1 MEDEFLNAVFRF
13 KHKAPRGCQDPELCK
28 ASVQHFAAFVANL
41 EALEGQDQI
50 CGRVEPL
57 GDDRVVPASAV
68 TKHELDGLKE
78 VCHRLED
85 DGTVRH
91 TRGDV
96 WYDPWLPMYGCAIQR
111 TMLSATKVELK
122 VIFVDG
128 WERMLHFLPT
138 GQCVHCSVPK
148 TYHFLCCGDLDTDL
162 VEKYEDAFQLELL
175 QAQRRHGS
183 LRSAKT
189 HELGHQK
196 TPQFI
201 KAVVQRAI
209 ASITG
214 ISESCSITPQGG
226 TTDVGQHTGGLPR
239 DTCWPLVQA
248 AIEQNLCCGKGL
260 FRKTLVMFQLS
271 LLQTEVHEVP
281 TSSVEN
287 VARRQQV
294 VNLLESGYDVSVL
307 QGQCTRLHGSIEGF
321 VDALIRKTADQGT
334 PTSCIDQSG
343 SLRISRW
350 TVLWSRRSSRVGK
363 IHYGTRVVQAFMF
376 ERSQFLRDGAGEDS
390 FSMECMQDL
399 VTRYL
404 QVVREWR
411 KQPQLISILDV
422 EQRSREL
429 LVVWIAFCLV
439 QQKCAVEVPLCS
451 QYNIALNW
459 RDLKVAVLSNQVAI
473 TALQR
478 VVKHIHGWNEKTKGP
493 QLFHLTDQGPTFE
506 FGREFVK
513 TSEELK
519 AAYKRE
525 VEVLE
530 THVTCKWNEIESKK
544 EEAVNLREELSSL
557 NEELRSKQSELAI
570 EEARLLQA
578 YSYGNQWQYRESP
591 SKTELQAMP
600 QYMVRPLPPTESDAY
615 KVLFMLL
622 MPRNL
627 EILGNL
633 CLTAQRSLAPAK
645 STTEMMAIPKLSHT
659 TWQAFHH
666 QYTHRNNRVMPPTR
680 YECVPLLSELAG
692 YVHQFT
698 PDAKLIVELFAG
710 MATRWAENLKQQYE
724 VESSTEKI
732 AAYRQKECILY
743 DDMLRVESRV
753 AEMMSRRITELI
765 AKVETIGSN
774 SVLTAL
780 LAAGKVTDILQLC
793 SAQWIQTFST
803 MFPVRLQEL
812 YSHWYW
818 EEKNC
823 ILFRPKEAKNRKVF
837 RYLVLE
843 LQDKSDTARPKLR
856 MLLPV
861 GSMREDSEDVH
872 RRLKTLETETISA
885 RLQLAAICTRA
896 GTNVPC
902 KRLQM
907 TGAEAAVQMLRACRF
922 THHATTACP
931 RILATC
937 FTHQQT
943 HNYSQALKRIPLPTR
958 PPSSSTGL
966 SRFFRHPRRH
976 QSHHRSAVGPRGRR
990 QWCLNSTVHLR
1001 TTIPPGIG
1009 LDIRKLE
1016 LIHDVLQELKA
1027 FGGIQVVAPEHRM
1040 SLELKR
1046 FELDKDDEVSTK
1058 ILDEILDNGQYIDV
1072 LDECDAVL
1080 HHKYHLVYAAGHPI
1094 ALSNG
1099 GERWQ
1104 VAEALLGVIA
1114 SKSSESRVAK
1124 VLQAP
1129 HVSCSTSN
1137 ATLPGAYKGT
1147 RLNTVV
1153 DSTEPLRK
1161 ELKKA
1166 LALDLIDNSLSWC
1179 VSLQTALGEHMQKL
1193 SSYINQLL
1201 ALRGLIAIGVLEHCL
1216 EKRYRVDFG
1225 LPLPDT
1231 RPKKIAIPFR
1241 AADVPSEQSEFSHPD
1256 VCIALTLLGYY
1267 HRGLS
1272 DKEVQLTFEKLLRL
1286 DISEQVHQ
1294 YGRWYASAKP
1304 DSKNAEIRKTLC
1316 DVRHISLTD
1325 ARQFKTLCNVFRF
1338 CMETINFF
1346 LNTDVFPKDTQQY
1359 PQRLSRTAWNI
1370 AAGGNNIGFSGT
1382 SDNHRLLP
1390 LSVTQLEPVYPL
1402 LLGTNG
1408 DMLHKIMQESHGYE
1422 VVGPSLDSSP
1432 VPWQSVLLYA
1442 LGKGVQALIDTG
1454 ALLAGVINHEA
1465 AEFLLERS
1473 DFAFAGVTY
1482 FDNRNKTSCWMVA
1495 EKDRRL
1501 VLPLKESSMLEKD
1514 TFVIFDEARSRG
1526 SDMKLPPNASAVL
1539 TLGPRLTKDKL
1550 MQGAGRMRQ
1559 LGRNQTLWIASFDEV
1574 AQSILQA
1581 KTTHCGASDLTAVDV
1596 LNWVVDNTKAE
1607 SVKDCWSGLGM
1618 AFTIK
1623 DSDDQKEEW
1632 VPEDWSLEMLY
1643 QEKLHAETITHII
1656 ESKARSNFEGIDDD
1670 VVSRIRNSG
1679 RIYGLEDEVC
1689 VTAHTDECERELEVR
1704 EIEELDGVVRVYAL
1718 ESFIRQW
1725 IYPKTFA
1732 DLAWS
1737 TTHIFGTENFFFTVL
1752 QAKIEDQMNE
1762 YLRFIDVVL
1771 VFDNGQV
1778 LLVSECEADHI
1789 LQLLWSSASCSFRFV
1804 NLAFAW
1810 DSIDELGS
1818 TRSFRTS
1825 TWL

>member
-1 MEDEFLNAVFRF
+1 MFHDE
-13 KHKAPRGCQDPELCK
+13 
-28 ASVQHFAAFVANL
+28 
-41 EALEGQDQI
+41 
-50 CGRVEPL
+50 
-57 GDDRVVPASAV
+57 
-68 TKHELDGLKE
+68 
-78 VCHRLED
+78 
-85 DGTVRH
+85 
-91 TRGDV
+91 
-96 WYDPWLPMYGCAIQR
+96 
-111 TMLSATKVELK
+111 
-122 VIFVDG
+122 
-128 WERMLHFLPT
+128 
-138 GQCVHCSVPK
+138 
-148 TYHFLCCGDLDTDL
+148 
-162 VEKYEDAFQLELL
+162 
-175 QAQRRHGS
+175 
-183 LRSAKT
+183 
-189 HELGHQK
+189 
-196 TPQFI
+196 
-201 KAVVQRAI
+201 
-209 ASITG
+209 
-214 ISESCSITPQGG
+214 
-226 TTDVGQHTGGLPR
+226 
-239 DTCWPLVQA
+239 
-248 AIEQNLCCGKGL
+248 KGL
-260 FRKTLVMFQLS
+260 QTFCSTLKRFSETLE
-271 LLQTEVHEVP
+271 QT
-281 TSSVEN
+281 
-287 VARRQQV
+287 
-294 VNLLESGYDVSVL
+294 
-307 QGQCTRLHGSIEGF
+307 
-321 VDALIRKTADQGT
+321 
-334 PTSCIDQSG
+334 
-343 SLRISRW
+343 
-350 TVLWSRRSSRVGK
+350 
-363 IHYGTRVVQAFMF
+363 
-376 ERSQFLRDGAGEDS
+376 
-390 FSMECMQDL
+390 
-399 VTRYL
+399 
-404 QVVREWR
+404 
-411 KQPQLISILDV
+411 
-422 EQRSREL
+422 
-429 LVVWIAFCLV
+429 
-439 QQKCAVEVPLCS
+439 
-451 QYNIALNW
+451 
-459 RDLKVAVLSNQVAI
+459 
-473 TALQR
+473 
-478 VVKHIHGWNEKTKGP
+478 
-493 QLFHLTDQGPTFE
+493 
-506 FGREFVK
+506 
-513 TSEELK
+513 
-519 AAYKRE
+519 
-525 VEVLE
+525 
-530 THVTCKWNEIESKK
+530 
-544 EEAVNLREELSSL
+544 
-557 NEELRSKQSELAI
+557 
-570 EEARLLQA
+570 
-578 YSYGNQWQYRESP
+578 
-591 SKTELQAMP
+591 
-600 QYMVRPLPPTESDAY
+600 
-615 KVLFMLL
+615 
-622 MPRNL
+622 PR
-627 EILGNL
+627 
-633 CLTAQRSLAPAK
+633 
-645 STTEMMAIPKLSHT
+645 
-659 TWQAFHH
+659 
-666 QYTHRNNRVMPPTR
+666 R

-743 DDMLRVESRV
+743 GFALLAYTLGEWDDDAAQSVCKLVVLFRTSFLCASINVAATDDMLRVESRV

-780 LAAGKVTDILQLC
+780 VRLVSSTCPYDLEWKHVGDRKDKTFGSCFEDAEAYYAVNLFTGVVLTDGNAPGGPGIREHERYLALFGRCNLETGEELFIQELTVGAAGKVTDILQLC

-823 ILFRPKEAKNRKVF
+823 ILFRPKEAKNRKVLF
-837 RYLVLE
+837 VARFDESGALHCYKVPFCDWELLYQEILDKLDNYDRFVQKESLLDVLQVLTKFEDKNFLHPLKSPEGMITIELPRFQLAFCLNSNQKFESVEHKGYILAINQQFDDFLTRHSRYLVLE

-861 GSMREDSEDVH
+861 GSMREDSEGMVDITIPDEADSLVVVACYDVH

-937 FTHQQT
+937 FMHQQT

-976 QSHHRSAVGPRGRR
+976 QSHHSILGNQLVLINRPGTVCQLNIGRGKTRVILPMLFLHFAHSRDRRVVRVHFLGSLLSEACQYMHRYLSA
-990 QWCLNSTVHLR
+990 STSQLCIFELPFHR
-1001 TTIPPGIG
+1001 WIG

-1046 FELDKDDEVSTK
+1046 FELDKDDEVFTE

-1099 GERWQ
+1099 VERWQ
-1104 VAEALLGVIA
+1104 VAEAVLGVIA

-1137 ATLPGAYKGT
+1137 ATPPGACKGT

-1166 LALDLIDNSLSWC
+1166 LALDLIDNSELMWLNMLGKGVARDSLITAITDST

-1193 SSYINQLL
+1193 LSYINQLL
-1201 ALRGLIAIGVLEHCL
+1201 ALRGLIAFGVLEHCL
-1216 EKRYRVDFG
+1216 EKRYRVNFG

-1286 DISEQVHQ
+1286 DISEQIHQ
-1294 YGRWYASAKP
+1294 YDRWYAS
-1304 DSKNAEIRKTLC
+1304 
-1316 DVRHISLTD
+1316 
-1325 ARQFKTLCNVFRF
+1325 FKTLCNFFRF

-1359 PQRLSRTAWNI
+1359 PQRLSRTAWGI

-1382 SDNHRLLP
+1382 NDNHRLLP

-1422 VVGPSLDSSP
+1422 VVGPSLERSQ

-1454 ALLAGVINHEA
+1454 ALLAGVMNHKA

-1482 FDNRNKTSCWMVA
+1482 FHNRNKTNCWVVA

-1607 SVKDCWSGLGM
+1607 SVNGLLEWAGNG
-1618 AFTIK
+1618 FHYQKTQY
-1623 DSDDQKEEW
+1623 DQKEEW

-1670 VVSRIRNSG
+1670 VVSQIRNSG

-1689 VTAHTDECERELEVR
+1689 VTAHTDECERELEVEEKVQEQQNLEVAHCSPAQEKTWNYAEILR
-1704 EIEELDGVVRVYAL
+1704 VQSIEELDGVVRVYAL
-1718 ESFIRQW
+1718 VSFIRQW

-1737 TTHIFGTENFFFTVL
+1737 TTHIFGTENFFSTVL
-1752 QAKIEDQMNE
+1752 QAKNEDQMNE
-1762 YLRFIDVVL
+1762 YLRFIDVIL
-1771 VFDNGQV
+1771 VFVNGQV

-1810 DSIDELGS
+1810 DSVDELGS

>member
-271 LLQTEVHEVP
+271 LLQTEVHEVADVFGGEC
-281 TSSVEN
+281 SVG
-287 VARRQQV
+287 VKHGCDAVDDLFFMLQDVDQQV

-321 VDALIRKTADQGT
+321 VDALIRKTADQ
-334 PTSCIDQSG
+334 
-343 SLRISRW
+343 
-350 TVLWSRRSSRVGK
+350 SSRVGK

-591 SKTELQAMP
+591 SKTELQGKIRLCSSIIQQMEAKLKHAIAMP

-666 QYTHRNNRVMPPTR
+666 QYTPSQQSSYASDKVFTTSPSEVFLPQSYGPKSVDDLSSLSQYVSKCVWNPTLHGTALTW
-680 YECVPLLSELAG
+680 EDSVGQVLDPFKA
-692 YVHQFT
+692 T
-698 PDAKLIVELFAG
+698 PASVIDSF
-710 MATRWAENLKQQYE
+710 
-724 VESSTEKI
+724 TEK
-732 AAYRQKECILY
+732 
-743 DDMLRVESRV
+743 LREPFEES
-753 AEMMSRRITELI
+753 
-765 AKVETIGSN
+765 
-774 SVLTAL
+774 
-780 LAAGKVTDILQLC
+780 
-793 SAQWIQTFST
+793 QWLNTW
-803 MFPVRLQEL
+803 PGE
-812 YSHWYW
+812 
-818 EEKNC
+818 
-823 ILFRPKEAKNRKVF
+823 
-837 RYLVLE
+837 
-843 LQDKSDTARPKLR
+843 SDT
-856 MLLPV
+856 
-861 GSMREDSEDVH
+861 
-872 RRLKTLETETISA
+872 
-885 RLQLAAICTRA
+885 
-896 GTNVPC
+896 
-902 KRLQM
+902 
-907 TGAEAAVQMLRACRF
+907 
-922 THHATTACP
+922 
-931 RILATC
+931 
-937 FTHQQT
+937 
-943 HNYSQALKRIPLPTR
+943 
-958 PPSSSTGL
+958 
-966 SRFFRHPRRH
+966 
-976 QSHHRSAVGPRGRR
+976 RG
-990 QWCLNSTVHLR
+990 N
-1001 TTIPPGIG
+1001 
-1009 LDIRKLE
+1009 
-1016 LIHDVLQELKA
+1016 
-1027 FGGIQVVAPEHRM
+1027 
-1040 SLELKR
+1040 
-1046 FELDKDDEVSTK
+1046 
-1058 ILDEILDNGQYIDV
+1058 
-1072 LDECDAVL
+1072 
-1080 HHKYHLVYAAGHPI
+1080 LVYAN
-1094 ALSNG
+1094 LY
-1099 GERWQ
+1099 Q
-1104 VAEALLGVIA
+1104 
-1114 SKSSESRVAK
+1114 
-1124 VLQAP
+1124 Q
-1129 HVSCSTSN
+1129 
-1137 ATLPGAYKGT
+1137 
-1147 RLNTVV
+1147 
-1153 DSTEPLRK
+1153 
-1161 ELKKA
+1161 
-1166 LALDLIDNSLSWC
+1166 
-1179 VSLQTALGEHMQKL
+1179 
-1193 SSYINQLL
+1193 
-1201 ALRGLIAIGVLEHCL
+1201 
-1216 EKRYRVDFG
+1216 
-1225 LPLPDT
+1225 
-1231 RPKKIAIPFR
+1231 
-1241 AADVPSEQSEFSHPD
+1241 
-1256 VCIALTLLGYY
+1256 
-1267 HRGLS
+1267 
-1272 DKEVQLTFEKLLRL
+1272 
-1286 DISEQVHQ
+1286 
-1294 YGRWYASAKP
+1294 
-1304 DSKNAEIRKTLC
+1304 
-1316 DVRHISLTD
+1316 
-1325 ARQFKTLCNVFRF
+1325 
-1338 CMETINFF
+1338 
-1346 LNTDVFPKDTQQY
+1346 PKD
-1359 PQRLSRTAWNI
+1359 
-1370 AAGGNNIGFSGT
+1370 
-1382 SDNHRLLP
+1382 
-1390 LSVTQLEPVYPL
+1390 
-1402 LLGTNG
+1402 
-1408 DMLHKIMQESHGYE
+1408 
-1422 VVGPSLDSSP
+1422 
-1432 VPWQSVLLYA
+1432 
-1442 LGKGVQALIDTG
+1442 
-1454 ALLAGVINHEA
+1454 
-1465 AEFLLERS
+1465 
-1473 DFAFAGVTY
+1473 
-1482 FDNRNKTSCWMVA
+1482 
-1495 EKDRRL
+1495 
-1501 VLPLKESSMLEKD
+1501 
-1514 TFVIFDEARSRG
+1514 
-1526 SDMKLPPNASAVL
+1526 
-1539 TLGPRLTKDKL
+1539 
-1550 MQGAGRMRQ
+1550 
-1559 LGRNQTLWIASFDEV
+1559 
-1574 AQSILQA
+1574 
-1581 KTTHCGASDLTAVDV
+1581 
-1596 LNWVVDNTKAE
+1596 
-1607 SVKDCWSGLGM
+1607 
-1618 AFTIK
+1618 
-1623 DSDDQKEEW
+1623 
-1632 VPEDWSLEMLY
+1632 
-1643 QEKLHAETITHII
+1643 
-1656 ESKARSNFEGIDDD
+1656 FE
-1670 VVSRIRNSG
+1670 
-1679 RIYGLEDEVC
+1679 
-1689 VTAHTDECERELEVR
+1689 
-1704 EIEELDGVVRVYAL
+1704 
-1718 ESFIRQW
+1718 
-1725 IYPKTFA
+1725 
-1732 DLAWS
+1732 
-1737 TTHIFGTENFFFTVL
+1737 
-1752 QAKIEDQMNE
+1752 
-1762 YLRFIDVVL
+1762 
-1771 VFDNGQV
+1771 
-1778 LLVSECEADHI
+1778 
-1789 LQLLWSSASCSFRFV
+1789 
-1804 NLAFAW
+1804 
-1810 DSIDELGS
+1810 
-1818 TRSFRTS
+1818 
-1825 TWL
+1825 

>member
-196 TPQFI
+196 SPQFI

-271 LLQTEVHEVP
+271 LLQTEVHEVADVFGGEC
-281 TSSVEN
+281 SVG
-287 VARRQQV
+287 VKHGCDAVDDLFFMLQVVDQQV

-321 VDALIRKTADQGT
+321 VDALIRKTADQGVKPQWVDRGT
-334 PTSCIDQSG
+334 STSCIDQSG

-451 QYNIALNW
+451 QYSIALNW

-525 VEVLE
+525 VEVWE

-591 SKTELQAMP
+591 SKTELQGKIRLCSSIIQQMEAKLKHAIAMP

-666 QYTHRNNRVMPPTR
+666 QYTPSQQSSYASDKVFTTSPSEVFLPQSYGPKSVDDLSSLSQYVSKCVWNPTLHGTALTW
-680 YECVPLLSELAG
+680 EDSVGQVLDPFKA
-692 YVHQFT
+692 T
-698 PDAKLIVELFAG
+698 PASVIDSF
-710 MATRWAENLKQQYE
+710 
-724 VESSTEKI
+724 TEK
-732 AAYRQKECILY
+732 
-743 DDMLRVESRV
+743 LREPFEES
-753 AEMMSRRITELI
+753 
-765 AKVETIGSN
+765 
-774 SVLTAL
+774 
-780 LAAGKVTDILQLC
+780 
-793 SAQWIQTFST
+793 QWLNTW
-803 MFPVRLQEL
+803 PGE
-812 YSHWYW
+812 
-818 EEKNC
+818 
-823 ILFRPKEAKNRKVF
+823 
-837 RYLVLE
+837 
-843 LQDKSDTARPKLR
+843 SDT
-856 MLLPV
+856 
-861 GSMREDSEDVH
+861 
-872 RRLKTLETETISA
+872 
-885 RLQLAAICTRA
+885 
-896 GTNVPC
+896 
-902 KRLQM
+902 
-907 TGAEAAVQMLRACRF
+907 
-922 THHATTACP
+922 
-931 RILATC
+931 
-937 FTHQQT
+937 
-943 HNYSQALKRIPLPTR
+943 
-958 PPSSSTGL
+958 
-966 SRFFRHPRRH
+966 
-976 QSHHRSAVGPRGRR
+976 RG
-990 QWCLNSTVHLR
+990 N
-1001 TTIPPGIG
+1001 
-1009 LDIRKLE
+1009 
-1016 LIHDVLQELKA
+1016 
-1027 FGGIQVVAPEHRM
+1027 
-1040 SLELKR
+1040 
-1046 FELDKDDEVSTK
+1046 
-1058 ILDEILDNGQYIDV
+1058 
-1072 LDECDAVL
+1072 
-1080 HHKYHLVYAAGHPI
+1080 LVYAN
-1094 ALSNG
+1094 LY
-1099 GERWQ
+1099 Q
-1104 VAEALLGVIA
+1104 
-1114 SKSSESRVAK
+1114 
-1124 VLQAP
+1124 Q
-1129 HVSCSTSN
+1129 
-1137 ATLPGAYKGT
+1137 
-1147 RLNTVV
+1147 
-1153 DSTEPLRK
+1153 
-1161 ELKKA
+1161 
-1166 LALDLIDNSLSWC
+1166 
-1179 VSLQTALGEHMQKL
+1179 
-1193 SSYINQLL
+1193 
-1201 ALRGLIAIGVLEHCL
+1201 
-1216 EKRYRVDFG
+1216 
-1225 LPLPDT
+1225 
-1231 RPKKIAIPFR
+1231 
-1241 AADVPSEQSEFSHPD
+1241 
-1256 VCIALTLLGYY
+1256 
-1267 HRGLS
+1267 
-1272 DKEVQLTFEKLLRL
+1272 
-1286 DISEQVHQ
+1286 
-1294 YGRWYASAKP
+1294 
-1304 DSKNAEIRKTLC
+1304 
-1316 DVRHISLTD
+1316 
-1325 ARQFKTLCNVFRF
+1325 
-1338 CMETINFF
+1338 
-1346 LNTDVFPKDTQQY
+1346 PKD
-1359 PQRLSRTAWNI
+1359 
-1370 AAGGNNIGFSGT
+1370 
-1382 SDNHRLLP
+1382 
-1390 LSVTQLEPVYPL
+1390 
-1402 LLGTNG
+1402 
-1408 DMLHKIMQESHGYE
+1408 
-1422 VVGPSLDSSP
+1422 
-1432 VPWQSVLLYA
+1432 
-1442 LGKGVQALIDTG
+1442 
-1454 ALLAGVINHEA
+1454 
-1465 AEFLLERS
+1465 
-1473 DFAFAGVTY
+1473 
-1482 FDNRNKTSCWMVA
+1482 
-1495 EKDRRL
+1495 
-1501 VLPLKESSMLEKD
+1501 
-1514 TFVIFDEARSRG
+1514 
-1526 SDMKLPPNASAVL
+1526 
-1539 TLGPRLTKDKL
+1539 
-1550 MQGAGRMRQ
+1550 
-1559 LGRNQTLWIASFDEV
+1559 
-1574 AQSILQA
+1574 
-1581 KTTHCGASDLTAVDV
+1581 
-1596 LNWVVDNTKAE
+1596 
-1607 SVKDCWSGLGM
+1607 
-1618 AFTIK
+1618 
-1623 DSDDQKEEW
+1623 
-1632 VPEDWSLEMLY
+1632 
-1643 QEKLHAETITHII
+1643 
-1656 ESKARSNFEGIDDD
+1656 FE
-1670 VVSRIRNSG
+1670 
-1679 RIYGLEDEVC
+1679 
-1689 VTAHTDECERELEVR
+1689 
-1704 EIEELDGVVRVYAL
+1704 
-1718 ESFIRQW
+1718 
-1725 IYPKTFA
+1725 
-1732 DLAWS
+1732 
-1737 TTHIFGTENFFFTVL
+1737 
-1752 QAKIEDQMNE
+1752 
-1762 YLRFIDVVL
+1762 
-1771 VFDNGQV
+1771 
-1778 LLVSECEADHI
+1778 
-1789 LQLLWSSASCSFRFV
+1789 
-1804 NLAFAW
+1804 
-1810 DSIDELGS
+1810 
-1818 TRSFRTS
+1818 
-1825 TWL
+1825 

>member
-1 MEDEFLNAVFRF
+1 
-13 KHKAPRGCQDPELCK
+13 
-28 ASVQHFAAFVANL
+28 
-41 EALEGQDQI
+41 
-50 CGRVEPL
+50 
-57 GDDRVVPASAV
+57 
-68 TKHELDGLKE
+68 
-78 VCHRLED
+78 
-85 DGTVRH
+85 
-91 TRGDV
+91 
-96 WYDPWLPMYGCAIQR
+96 
-111 TMLSATKVELK
+111 
-122 VIFVDG
+122 
-128 WERMLHFLPT
+128 
-138 GQCVHCSVPK
+138 
-148 TYHFLCCGDLDTDL
+148 
-162 VEKYEDAFQLELL
+162 
-175 QAQRRHGS
+175 
-183 LRSAKT
+183 
-189 HELGHQK
+189 
-196 TPQFI
+196 
-201 KAVVQRAI
+201 
-209 ASITG
+209 
-214 ISESCSITPQGG
+214 
-226 TTDVGQHTGGLPR
+226 
-239 DTCWPLVQA
+239 
-248 AIEQNLCCGKGL
+248 
-260 FRKTLVMFQLS
+260 
-271 LLQTEVHEVP
+271 
-281 TSSVEN
+281 
-287 VARRQQV
+287 
-294 VNLLESGYDVSVL
+294 
-307 QGQCTRLHGSIEGF
+307 
-321 VDALIRKTADQGT
+321 
-334 PTSCIDQSG
+334 
-343 SLRISRW
+343 
-350 TVLWSRRSSRVGK
+350 
-363 IHYGTRVVQAFMF
+363 
-376 ERSQFLRDGAGEDS
+376 
-390 FSMECMQDL
+390 
-399 VTRYL
+399 
-404 QVVREWR
+404 
-411 KQPQLISILDV
+411 
-422 EQRSREL
+422 
-429 LVVWIAFCLV
+429 
-439 QQKCAVEVPLCS
+439 
-451 QYNIALNW
+451 
-459 RDLKVAVLSNQVAI
+459 
-473 TALQR
+473 
-478 VVKHIHGWNEKTKGP
+478 
-493 QLFHLTDQGPTFE
+493 
-506 FGREFVK
+506 
-513 TSEELK
+513 
-519 AAYKRE
+519 
-525 VEVLE
+525 
-530 THVTCKWNEIESKK
+530 
-544 EEAVNLREELSSL
+544 
-557 NEELRSKQSELAI
+557 
-570 EEARLLQA
+570 
-578 YSYGNQWQYRESP
+578 
-591 SKTELQAMP
+591 
-600 QYMVRPLPPTESDAY
+600 
-615 KVLFMLL
+615 
-622 MPRNL
+622 
-627 EILGNL
+627 
-633 CLTAQRSLAPAK
+633 
-645 STTEMMAIPKLSHT
+645 
-659 TWQAFHH
+659 
-666 QYTHRNNRVMPPTR
+666 
-680 YECVPLLSELAG
+680 
-692 YVHQFT
+692 
-698 PDAKLIVELFAG
+698 

-743 DDMLRVESRV
+743 GFALLAYTLGEWDDDAAQSVCKLVVLFRTSFLCASINVAATDDMLRVESRV

-780 LAAGKVTDILQLC
+780 VRLVSSTCPYDLEWKHVGDRKDKTFGSCFEDAEAYYAVNLFTGVVLTDGNAPGGPGIREHERYLALFGRCNLETGEELFIQELTVGAAGKVTDILQLC

-823 ILFRPKEAKNRKVF
+823 ILFRPKEAKNRKVLF
-837 RYLVLE
+837 VARFDESGALHCYKVPFCDWELLYQEILDKLDNYDRFVQKESLLDVLQVLTKFEDKNFLHPLKSPEGMITIELPRFQLAFCLNSNQKFESVEHKGYILAINQQFDDFLTRHSRYLVLE

-861 GSMREDSEDVH
+861 GSMREDSEGMVDITIPDEADSLVVVACYDVH
-872 RRLKTLETETISA
+872 RRLKTLETETI
-885 RLQLAAICTRA
+885 T
-896 GTNVPC
+896 
-902 KRLQM
+902 
-907 TGAEAAVQMLRACRF
+907 
-922 THHATTACP
+922 
-931 RILATC
+931 
-937 FTHQQT
+937 
-943 HNYSQALKRIPLPTR
+943 
-958 PPSSSTGL
+958 
-966 SRFFRHPRRH
+966 
-976 QSHHRSAVGPRGRR
+976 
-990 QWCLNSTVHLR
+990 
-1001 TTIPPGIG
+1001 
-1009 LDIRKLE
+1009 
-1016 LIHDVLQELKA
+1016 

-1046 FELDKDDEVSTK
+1046 FELDKDDEVFTE

-1099 GERWQ
+1099 VERWQ
-1104 VAEALLGVIA
+1104 VAEAVLGVIA

-1137 ATLPGAYKGT
+1137 ATPPGACKGT

-1166 LALDLIDNSLSWC
+1166 LALDLIDNSELMWLNMLGKGVARDSLITAITDST

-1193 SSYINQLL
+1193 LSYINQLL
-1201 ALRGLIAIGVLEHCL
+1201 ALRGLIAFGVLEHCL

-1286 DISEQVHQ
+1286 DISEQIHQ
-1294 YGRWYASAKP
+1294 YDRWYASVKP
-1304 DSKNAEIRKTLC
+1304 DLNAVTRLCVIR
-1316 DVRHISLTD
+1316 ISEGYPAVSAAVVTD
-1325 ARQFKTLCNVFRF
+1325 GVGHCSRR
-1338 CMETINFF
+1338 
-1346 LNTDVFPKDTQQY
+1346 QQY
-1359 PQRLSRTAWNI
+1359 RIFGNKRQPPL
-1370 AAGGNNIGFSGT
+1370 AAA
-1382 SDNHRLLP
+1382 
-1390 LSVTQLEPVYPL
+1390 
-1402 LLGTNG
+1402 
-1408 DMLHKIMQESHGYE
+1408 ESHGYE
-1422 VVGPSLDSSP
+1422 VVGPSLERSQ

-1454 ALLAGVINHEA
+1454 ALLAGVMNHKA

-1482 FDNRNKTSCWMVA
+1482 FHNRNKTNCWVVA

-1607 SVKDCWSGLGM
+1607 SVNGLLEWAGNG
-1618 AFTIK
+1618 FHYQKTQY
-1623 DSDDQKEEW
+1623 DQKEEW

-1670 VVSRIRNSG
+1670 VVSQIRNSG

-1689 VTAHTDECERELEVR
+1689 VTAHTDECERELEVEEKVQEQQNLEVAHCSPAQEKTWNYAEILR
-1704 EIEELDGVVRVYAL
+1704 VQSIEELDGVVRVYAL
-1718 ESFIRQW
+1718 VSFIRQW

-1737 TTHIFGTENFFFTVL
+1737 TTHIFGTENFFSTVL
-1752 QAKIEDQMNE
+1752 QAKNEDQMNE
-1762 YLRFIDVVL
+1762 YLRFIDVIL
-1771 VFDNGQV
+1771 VFVNGQV

-1810 DSIDELGS
+1810 DSVDELGS

>member
-1 MEDEFLNAVFRF
+1 MFHDE
-13 KHKAPRGCQDPELCK
+13 
-28 ASVQHFAAFVANL
+28 
-41 EALEGQDQI
+41 
-50 CGRVEPL
+50 
-57 GDDRVVPASAV
+57 
-68 TKHELDGLKE
+68 
-78 VCHRLED
+78 
-85 DGTVRH
+85 
-91 TRGDV
+91 
-96 WYDPWLPMYGCAIQR
+96 
-111 TMLSATKVELK
+111 
-122 VIFVDG
+122 
-128 WERMLHFLPT
+128 
-138 GQCVHCSVPK
+138 
-148 TYHFLCCGDLDTDL
+148 
-162 VEKYEDAFQLELL
+162 
-175 QAQRRHGS
+175 
-183 LRSAKT
+183 
-189 HELGHQK
+189 
-196 TPQFI
+196 
-201 KAVVQRAI
+201 
-209 ASITG
+209 
-214 ISESCSITPQGG
+214 
-226 TTDVGQHTGGLPR
+226 
-239 DTCWPLVQA
+239 
-248 AIEQNLCCGKGL
+248 KGL
-260 FRKTLVMFQLS
+260 QTFCSTLKRFSETLE
-271 LLQTEVHEVP
+271 QT
-281 TSSVEN
+281 
-287 VARRQQV
+287 
-294 VNLLESGYDVSVL
+294 
-307 QGQCTRLHGSIEGF
+307 
-321 VDALIRKTADQGT
+321 
-334 PTSCIDQSG
+334 
-343 SLRISRW
+343 
-350 TVLWSRRSSRVGK
+350 
-363 IHYGTRVVQAFMF
+363 
-376 ERSQFLRDGAGEDS
+376 
-390 FSMECMQDL
+390 
-399 VTRYL
+399 
-404 QVVREWR
+404 
-411 KQPQLISILDV
+411 
-422 EQRSREL
+422 
-429 LVVWIAFCLV
+429 
-439 QQKCAVEVPLCS
+439 
-451 QYNIALNW
+451 
-459 RDLKVAVLSNQVAI
+459 
-473 TALQR
+473 
-478 VVKHIHGWNEKTKGP
+478 
-493 QLFHLTDQGPTFE
+493 
-506 FGREFVK
+506 
-513 TSEELK
+513 
-519 AAYKRE
+519 
-525 VEVLE
+525 
-530 THVTCKWNEIESKK
+530 
-544 EEAVNLREELSSL
+544 
-557 NEELRSKQSELAI
+557 
-570 EEARLLQA
+570 
-578 YSYGNQWQYRESP
+578 
-591 SKTELQAMP
+591 
-600 QYMVRPLPPTESDAY
+600 
-615 KVLFMLL
+615 
-622 MPRNL
+622 PR
-627 EILGNL
+627 
-633 CLTAQRSLAPAK
+633 
-645 STTEMMAIPKLSHT
+645 
-659 TWQAFHH
+659 
-666 QYTHRNNRVMPPTR
+666 R

-743 DDMLRVESRV
+743 GFALLAYTLGEWDDDAAQSVCKLVVLFRTSFLCASINVAATDDMLRVESRV

-780 LAAGKVTDILQLC
+780 TGEELFIQELTVGAAGKVTDILQLC

-823 ILFRPKEAKNRKVF
+823 ILFRPKEAKNRKVLF
-837 RYLVLE
+837 VARFDESGALHCYKVPFCDWELLYQEILDKLDNYDRFVQKESLLDVLQVLTKFEDKNFLHPLKSPEGMITIELPRFQLAFCLNSNQKFESVEHKGYILAINQQFDDFLTRHSRYLVLE

-861 GSMREDSEDVH
+861 GSMREDSE
-872 RRLKTLETETISA
+872 
-885 RLQLAAICTRA
+885 
-896 GTNVPC
+896 
-902 KRLQM
+902 
-907 TGAEAAVQMLRACRF
+907 
-922 THHATTACP
+922 
-931 RILATC
+931 
-937 FTHQQT
+937 
-943 HNYSQALKRIPLPTR
+943 
-958 PPSSSTGL
+958 
-966 SRFFRHPRRH
+966 
-976 QSHHRSAVGPRGRR
+976 
-990 QWCLNSTVHLR
+990 
-1001 TTIPPGIG
+1001 
-1009 LDIRKLE
+1009 
-1016 LIHDVLQELKA
+1016 ELKA

-1046 FELDKDDEVSTK
+1046 FELDKDDEVFTE

-1099 GERWQ
+1099 VERWQ
-1104 VAEALLGVIA
+1104 VAEAVLGVIA

-1137 ATLPGAYKGT
+1137 ATPPGACKGT

-1166 LALDLIDNSLSWC
+1166 LALDLIDNSELMWLNMLGKGVARDSLITAITDST

-1193 SSYINQLL
+1193 LSYINQLL
-1201 ALRGLIAIGVLEHCL
+1201 ALRGLIAFGVLEHCL

-1286 DISEQVHQ
+1286 DISEQIHQ
-1294 YGRWYASAKP
+1294 YDRWYAS
-1304 DSKNAEIRKTLC
+1304 
-1316 DVRHISLTD
+1316 
-1325 ARQFKTLCNVFRF
+1325 FKTLCNFFRF

-1359 PQRLSRTAWNI
+1359 PQRLSRTAWGI

-1382 SDNHRLLP
+1382 NDNHRLLP

-1422 VVGPSLDSSP
+1422 VVGPSLERSQ

-1454 ALLAGVINHEA
+1454 ALLAGVMNHKA

-1482 FDNRNKTSCWMVA
+1482 FHNRNKTNCWVVA

-1607 SVKDCWSGLGM
+1607 SVNGLLEWAGNG
-1618 AFTIK
+1618 FHYQKTQY
-1623 DSDDQKEEW
+1623 DQKEEW

-1670 VVSRIRNSG
+1670 VVSQIRNSG

-1689 VTAHTDECERELEVR
+1689 VTAHTDECERELEVEEKVQEQQNLEVAHCSPAQEKTWNYAEILR
-1704 EIEELDGVVRVYAL
+1704 VQSIEELDGVVRVYAL
-1718 ESFIRQW
+1718 VSFIRQW

-1737 TTHIFGTENFFFTVL
+1737 TTHIFGTENFFSTVL
-1752 QAKIEDQMNE
+1752 QAKNEDQMNE
-1762 YLRFIDVVL
+1762 YLRFIDVIL
-1771 VFDNGQV
+1771 VFVNGQV

-1810 DSIDELGS
+1810 DSVDELGS